1 MTFDYVARA
10 PRPELRPFVAELWYA
25 RGTMTAPRERV
36 APTGSAVLGIVLGDP
51 ILQVPGNGDGEPYLA
66 EHGFL
71 IGPDDAAML
80 NEPTGGTWAVGVVA
94 TPTGC
99 ATAFGVP
106 PRSIRGKVVDPA
118 VWSGF
123 TVRDALRTAGSEASL
138 DLVEA
143 ALLQHLSP
151 VDPGQ
156 TRVADAVAALE
167 AAPTRPIA
175 DLAEELGISHGHL
188 DHEFGRVVGLSPR
201 ALSRVLRLRALV
213 GSIDVYGGVEWTA
226 LASELGWFDQAHLI
240 RDFRRFT
247 GVTPGEYAAAM
258 RERYTPEEAL
268 PGFTPERVKSV
279 Q

>member
-1 MTFDYVARA
+1 MTFDYVTRA
-10 PRPELRPFVAELWYA
+10 PGAELRPFVAELWYA
-25 RGTMTAPRERV
+25 RGAMTAPRERV
-36 APTGSAVLGIVLGDP
+36 APTGAVVLGIVLGDP
-51 ILQVPGNGDGEPYLA
+51 ILQVPGNGVGEPYLA
-66 EHGFL
+66 ERGFL
-71 IGPDDAAML
+71 IGPDDAAMV

-99 ATAFGVP
+99 ATAFGVA
-106 PRSIRGKVVDPA
+106 PRTIRGKVADPA
-118 VWSGF
+118 VWRGF
-123 TVRDALRTAGSEASL
+123 GVRDSLRNAGSHDSL

-151 VDPGQ
+151 VDPGRA
-156 TRVADAVAALE
+156 RVADAVAALE

-175 DLAEELGISHGHL
+175 GLAEELGISHGHL

-213 GSIDVYGGVEWTA
+213 ASIDVYGGVEWTA
-226 LASELGWFDQAHLI
+226 LASDLGWFDQAHLI

>member
-1 MTFDYVARA
+1 MTFDYVTRA
-10 PRPELRPFVAELWYA
+10 PCAELRPFVAELWYA
-25 RGTMTAPRERV
+25 RGAMTAPRERV

-51 ILQVPGNGDGEPYLA
+51 ILQVPGNGAGEPYLA

-99 ATAFGVP
+99 ATAFGVA
-106 PRSIRGKVVDPA
+106 PRSIRGKVADPA
-118 VWSGF
+118 AWPGF
-123 TVRDALRTAGSEASL
+123 GVRDSLRKAGSHTAL

-143 ALLQHLSP
+143 ALTEHLSP
-151 VDPGQ
+151 VDPGRS
-156 TRVADAVAALE
+156 RVAAAVEALE
-167 AAPTRPIA
+167 GSPTRSIA
-175 DLAEELGISHGHL
+175 AIAAELGVSHGHL
-188 DHEFGRVVGLSPR
+188 DREFGRVVGLSPR

-213 GSIDVYGGVEWTA
+213 ASIDVYGGVGWTA

-247 GVTPGEYAAAM
+247 GVSPGEYAAAI
-258 RERYTPEEAL
+258 RERYAPEEAL